1 MQRAQERQGKR
12 PLVSEPRNKN
22 RSQAQSEQRAG
33 SGKDETF
40 SEQLADNACAACAE
54 CAAHRELLASCG
66 GARQHEVGEIDAGD
80 QQDSAHGAPQH
91 HKRAAQPSADVV
103 LQWHRHHV
111 ALVVVAGL
119 GILQVPAHDRRGRLR
134 IANRLCKP
142 DSRIEPADHGDDVSL
157 VARWAVEVERR
168 NRVDFN
174 SRREH
179 AAKVETFWKDADD
192 RCLLAVH
199 VEALAHDG
207 RIGPKLGAPPGIGE
221 QNHRRGAIQPVGSR
235 KRAPHGRL
243 YAEHL
248 KEIGDHVD
256 ACGRDGLRSKIQ
268 AQIVSS

>member
-1 MQRAQERQGKR
+1 MRSCLRPWPEPGPESLSASCRLPPAILNPGTSPKTTAAKTAISTVQPSAAASKCQRAQERQGKR

-40 SEQLADNACAACAE
+40 SEQLADNACALAPSALRI
-54 CAAHRELLASCG
+54 ANSASCG

-134 IANRLCKP
+134 IANRLCSLTP
-142 DSRIEPADHGDDVSL
+142 D
-157 VARWAVEVERR
+157 
-168 NRVDFN
+168 
-174 SRREH
+174 
-179 AAKVETFWKDADD
+179 
-192 RCLLAVH
+192 
-199 VEALAHDG
+199 
-207 RIGPKLGAPPGIGE
+207 
-221 QNHRRGAIQPVGSR
+221 
-235 KRAPHGRL
+235 
-243 YAEHL
+243 
-248 KEIGDHVD
+248 
-256 ACGRDGLRSKIQ
+256 
-268 AQIVSS
+268 